1 MRLSLDTHRM
11 VAMLVMGILVGF
23 YRYHDYLTWNQRGK
37 DAFINHQLQR
47 FDRYMAHPHSLIF
60 TMESTAVAYVLI
72 LGVYELI
79 RSCRLQIPA
88 FVSGTNRRSRG
99 YRCSLEDPCR
109 RVLP

>member
-1 MRLSLDTHRM
+1 M
-11 VAMLVMGILVGF
+11 VAMLVMGILVGV

-60 TMESTAVAYVLI
+60 TMVSTAVAYVLI

-79 RSCRLQIPA
+79 A
-88 FVSGTNRRSRG
+88 AVVSKFLPSSQVPTAASAGTGAR
-99 YRCSLEDPCR
+99 
-109 RVLP
+109 